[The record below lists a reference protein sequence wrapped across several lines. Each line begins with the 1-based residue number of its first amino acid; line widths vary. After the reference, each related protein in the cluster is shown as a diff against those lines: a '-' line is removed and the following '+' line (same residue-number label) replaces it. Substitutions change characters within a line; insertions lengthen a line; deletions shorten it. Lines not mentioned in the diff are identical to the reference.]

1 MDLGALLPPVLLH
14 KMVRA
19 YKSSASVHSSD
30 APAWHKSPIAF
41 APVLSTY
48 FCWHVCERKG
58 EAARLRKSQKVGV
71 GAQVRMQRGTARS
84 PGTGRLLT
92 VRITPFAAS
101 RDTGRC
107 VTKDEGYF
115 RLAHSCNCSYYF
127 CSVALWLLQPLYS
140 PLCMHSTW
148 VSAALQD
155 GGHLKSC
162 EVGSETQIWPKATF
176 APAQTYS

>member
-14 KMVRA
+14 KMVCA
-19 YKSSASVHSSD
+19 YKSSASVHPSD

-41 APVLSTY
+41 APVLRTY
-48 FCWHVCERKG
+48 FCWLVCERKG
-58 EAARLRKSQKVGV
+58 EATRLKKSQKVGV

-84 PGTGRLLT
+84 PGTGSLLK
-92 VRITPFAAS
+92 VRITPFADS

-115 RLAHSCNCSYYF
+115 RLAHSCNYSYYF

-140 PLCMHSTW
+140 PLCTAHGF
-148 VSAALQD
+148 L
-155 GGHLKSC
+155 LLC
-162 EVGSETQIWPKATF
+162 RLEVT
-176 APAQTYS
+176 